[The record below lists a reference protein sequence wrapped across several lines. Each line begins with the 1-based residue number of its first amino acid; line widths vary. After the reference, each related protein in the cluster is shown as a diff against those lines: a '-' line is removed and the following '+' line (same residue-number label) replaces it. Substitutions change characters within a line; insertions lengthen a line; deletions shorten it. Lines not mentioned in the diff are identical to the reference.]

1 MNILNLNQREQI
13 LSAIVITVLV
23 LGSYVTFR
31 AIPEKNIIE
40 SLQKAASS
48 TKKKLLSTTIPDE
61 PIENIDNLV
70 EQLNDQEQAM
80 ALTKSH
86 AEEVQKSLASFDSQ
100 ELKVRISQL
109 ARDSNIRI
117 KANETLK
124 TRAQTNTKPKTN
136 SSKSTG
142 SINKIILPESSGWIA
157 RMSPGTLL
165 HRPMQRVELAGSYQ
179 SLRQF
184 IHGLEDLPWQVT
196 VIKFQI
202 EKIPSA
208 APTGYPQSLHSILVL
223 AL

>member
-1 MNILNLNQREQI
+1 M
-13 LSAIVITVLV
+13 
-23 LGSYVTFR
+23 
-31 AIPEKNIIE
+31 
-40 SLQKAASS
+40 
-48 TKKKLLSTTIPDE
+48 
-61 PIENIDNLV
+61 
-70 EQLNDQEQAM
+70 
-80 ALTKSH
+80 
-86 AEEVQKSLASFDSQ
+86 
-100 ELKVRISQL
+100 

-124 TRAQTNTKPKTN
+124 TTAQKIIKSKTQKSKQTDAVN
-136 SSKSTG
+136 SV
-142 SINKIILPESSGWIA
+142 ILPESSGWIA
-157 RMSPGTLL
+157 RMSPGTML
-165 HRPMQRVELAGSYQ
+165 HRPMQRIELAGSYQ